1 MLFSYRSQVTTIADK
16 KKNNSHIVLYI
27 MPTHLS
33 VLFHWLVWVSL
44 TSTES
49 EPDIVKILTENCYR
63 EKNIL
68 SVFRAMDK
76 RGKVSEETV
85 VLRLR
90 GVYVE

>member
-16 KKNNSHIVLYI
+16 KKQF
-27 MPTHLS
+27 THSS
-33 VLFHWLVWVSL
+33 VYHAHALVRPVSFVGL
-44 TSTES
+44 GVSNLHR
-49 EPDIVKILTENCYR
+49 LTENCYR